1 MRAVPPWGLG
11 DKGNFA
17 INILEQWNLLIRNQG
32 ATKIKFQGIKVAV
45 ADLGEESPPTTT
57 TTSLKA
63 DRASKRNPL
72 PQHSSPCFVQGQ
84 DPPLKGIR
92 YPR

>member
-32 ATKIKFQGIKVAV
+32 AAKIKFQGIKVAV
-45 ADLGEESPPTTT
+45 ADLGE
-57 TTSLKA
+57 
-63 DRASKRNPL
+63 
-72 PQHSSPCFVQGQ
+72 
-84 DPPLKGIR
+84 
-92 YPR
+92 